1 MRNNEYNYGGLT
13 CKICVVKMVF
23 ISLATLTFIF
33 GLGNAQ
39 DCTALA
45 AAGNCDF
52 YPQCVETIIPCD
64 TTGYALNYG
73 EKYCRRFANFL
84 SCFSPE
90 VCDWNTSCI
99 SYIIIYYNIIYV

>member
-1 MRNNEYNYGGLT
+1 MALQ
-13 CKICVVKMVF
+13 VF

-52 YPQCVETIIPCD
+52 YPQCVETRIPCD

-90 VCDWNTSCI
+90 VYCLNKLCI
-99 SYIIIYYNIIYV
+99 SYIIIYIYNIIYV